1 MLYQI
6 GPVTVDV
13 FPFNVD
19 AVEEEGA
26 TDYAKK
32 ELLGR
37 APGREFTG
45 EGDEKFVVRGQVLPS
60 KLGGLAEIETLNGL
74 RKTGQRVMVV
84 RGDGCVLGWHAI
96 ESVRK
101 SHEMIGRNGVGQVVR
116 HDISMVRV
124 DAPGAD
130 AGAGLLSMLLSLF

>member
-13 FPFNVD
+13 FPFNAD
-19 AVEEEGA
+19 AVEQDGQTE
-26 TDYAKK
+26 YAKK

-45 EGDEKFVVRGQVLPS
+45 EGDEKFSIKGQVLPS
-60 KLGGLAEIETLNGL
+60 KIGGLSEIEALNGL
-74 RKTGQRVMVV
+74 RKSGQRVMVV
-84 RGDGCVLGWHAI
+84 RGDGRVIGWHAI
-96 ESVRK
+96 ESVRQ
-101 SHEMIGRNGVGQVVR
+101 SHEMLGRDGVGQVVR
-116 HDISMVRV
+116 HDIAMVRV

-130 AGAGLLSMLLSLF
+130 AGAGLLSLLLSLF